1 MVFPLLFHL
10 FPPVRSSVS
19 LEEQEVK
26 VGYLVECVGKEDVK
40 KSRKRGSPVQW
51 KDLRWLMNLER
62 YPHVLIGR
70 RTRGQKAG

>member
-1 MVFPLLFHL
+1 MVFPQLFHL
-10 FPPVRSSVS
+10 FPPIRSSVS

-40 KSRKRGSPVQW
+40 KSRKRDSPSQW
-51 KDLRWLMNLER
+51 KDLRLLMDLER